1 MNAPRTKT
9 MRTAQHGSR
18 LTTHDSR
25 LTYPVC
31 GFILLMSACSLG
43 SRDTASAELT
53 QLSADIWQRMLERS
67 TAVRLREGLPIDELP
82 PLTYQRA
89 EEDALFSESVLQRAE
104 AIGESGLTH
113 DEIVTLET
121 IRWDATMTVE
131 GLQYFWLQSFL
142 TPYSSPLP
150 GLRQIF
156 SALQLESDE
165 DLNRY
170 IELLGQ
176 VPQHVSRVQR
186 LASGQLERGV
196 VVSAANL
203 PAVVGLVRASIEAPN
218 AGAFAV
224 TDDRLG
230 SFGQARIDM
239 FRGRIATVVNEEI
252 NPTLREL
259 AEFLEGPYATQ
270 APSGVGISQYPN
282 GAEYYRY
289 LTRRNT
295 TMDVTP
301 QEVQRIGYELL
312 AEFRERMAEIQAE
325 LGFSGTRDEFHLFL
339 RTDPRFFPKSPEE
352 VAERLKSASDSMFAR
367 IGDFFF
373 EIPQAPYGVR
383 RLHRALEPTQTFG
396 YYDRPTASDPVGYYN
411 YNGSK
416 LDERS
421 WVGLEAISFHE
432 LVPGHHF
439 QIALQNE
446 NEALPAFRTAAYY
459 TAFGEGWGSYSS
471 QLALEAGMYRDPY
484 SRYGMY
490 VMESFLATRLVV
502 DPGMNYLGMS
512 LEDARQF
519 MRENTLASETEIAT
533 ESLRYSTDL
542 PGQALGYQMG
552 KRKILDLRSRARVAL
567 GDRFDIRRFHEAV
580 LRNGAVPMVV
590 LERQVDR
597 FVEQER

>member
-1 MNAPRTKT
+1 MLAPRAKT
-9 MRTAQHGSR
+9 LRNSLLNTHCSL
-18 LTTHDSR
+18 LTTR
-25 LTYPVC
+25 VLAGILILT
-31 GFILLMSACSLG
+31 SACSLG
-43 SRDTASAELT
+43 AGDTASTQLT
-53 QLSADIWQRMLERS
+53 QLSADIWNRMLERS

-104 AIGESGLTH
+104 AIDVSSLTH

-121 IRWDATMTVE
+121 IRWDAAMAVE

-142 TPYSSPLP
+142 TPYSSPIP

-170 IELLGQ
+170 IRLLGG
-176 VPQHVSRVQR
+176 VPRHVSQVQQ
-186 LASGQLERGV
+186 LAAGQFERGV

-203 PAVVGLVRASIEAPN
+203 TAAIGLVRASIEAPN

-224 TDDRLG
+224 TDQRLG
-230 SFGQARIDM
+230 DFEQARIDA
-239 FRGRIATVVNEEI
+239 FRDRIATVVSEQV
-252 NPTLREL
+252 NPALREL
-259 AEFLEGPYATQ
+259 AEFLEGPYTSQ

-282 GAEYYRY
+282 GREYYRY

-312 AEFRERMAEIQAE
+312 AEFREQMAQIQAE
-325 LGFSGTRDEFHLFL
+325 LGFAGTREEFHLFL
-339 RTDPRFFPKSPEE
+339 RTDARFFPKNPEE
-352 VAERLKSASDSMFAR
+352 VARRLEAASDSMFAH
-367 IGDFFF
+367 IDDFF
-373 EIPQAPYGVR
+373 IKTPQAPYGVR
-383 RLHRALEPTQTFG
+383 RLHPALEPSQTFG
-396 YYDRPTASDPVGYYN
+396 YYNRPTASDPVGYYN

-446 NEALPAFRTAAYY
+446 NEALPAFRTASYY

-471 QLALEAGMYRDPY
+471 QLGLEAGMYRDLY

-490 VMESFLATRLVV
+490 VLESFLATRLVV

-512 LEDARQF
+512 LEEARQF

-552 KRKILDLRSRARVAL
+552 KRKILELRTRARAAL

-580 LRNGAVPMVV
+580 LKNGSVPMVV
-590 LERQVDR
+590 LERQVDW
-597 FVEQER
+597 FIEQDRRR